1 MSDEDT
7 RTEARLLRERE
18 RRARAILGVDTAAG
32 AEEIRRAFRQLSLA
46 CHPDTNPS
54 DEDAARQFRI
64 VCCAYKFL
72 AEGDMCPEL
81 EQADLPS
88 LSESEAERC
97 LDNDWA
103 YWCWWREKFFE
114 QDP

>member
-1 MSDEDT
+1 VDEDAQT
-7 RTEARLLRERE
+7 AARRLLERE
-18 RRARAILGVDTAAG
+18 ANARAILGVDAAAG
-32 AEEIRRAFRQLSLA
+32 KEDIRRAFLRLSLA

-54 DEDAARQFRI
+54 DKDAARRFRI

-72 AEGDMCPEL
+72 AKGDICPEL

-88 LSESEAERC
+88 LSQSETERC
-97 LDNDWA
+97 LDNEWA
-103 YWCWWREKFFE
+103 YWCWWRERFFG